1 MREIIAGVD
10 GSDHARE
17 ALRWA
22 LREGQV
28 HGARVVA
35 LYAYDYTP
43 AWSVYAYGEGM
54 VAPPT
59 PSPEDLERASQ
70 DAQRHA
76 EALVDRMLTEVD
88 GSSFGVEIERLV
100 VADRRPAH
108 ALVERARN
116 ADLLVVG
123 SRGRGGFMGLVLGS
137 VSAQCAQH
145 ASCPVVIVRLPEDEE
160 GEGD

>member
-1 MREIIAGVD
+1 MDEIVVGID
-10 GSDHARE
+10 GSEQSRQ

-22 LREGQV
+22 LREGRA

-35 LYAYDYTP
+35 MYAYDYTP

-54 VAPPT
+54 VAPPA
-59 PSPEDLERASQ
+59 PSEEEIEHAAQ
-70 DAQRHA
+70 DAERHA
-76 EALVDRMLTEVD
+76 ESLLERMLAEVGD
-88 GSSFGVEIERLV
+88 EAVGVDVERLA

-108 ALVERARN
+108 ALVDRAER

-137 VSAQCAQH
+137 VSNQCAQH
-145 ASCPVVIVRLPEDEE
+145 APCPVVIVRTPGDERS
-160 GEGD
+160 

>member
-1 MREIIAGVD
+1 MDEIVVGVD
-10 GSDHARE
+10 GSEHCRE

-22 LREGQV
+22 LREAKA
-28 HGARVVA
+28 HGSKVVA

-54 VAPPT
+54 VAPPA
-59 PSPEDLERASQ
+59 PSEEEIEEAAR
-70 DAQRHA
+70 DAERHA
-76 EALVDRMLTEVD
+76 EALLGRMLTELGDDAVGVD
-88 GSSFGVEIERLV
+88 VERLA

-108 ALVERARN
+108 ALVERAER

-137 VSAQCAQH
+137 VSNQCAQH
-145 ASCPVVIVRLPEDEE
+145 APCPVVIVRAPEEDSP
-160 GEGD
+160 